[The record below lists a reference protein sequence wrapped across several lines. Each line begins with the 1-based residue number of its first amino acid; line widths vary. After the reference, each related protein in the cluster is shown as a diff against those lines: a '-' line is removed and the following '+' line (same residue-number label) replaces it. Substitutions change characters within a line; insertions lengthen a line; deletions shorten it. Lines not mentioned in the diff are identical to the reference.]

1 MNNKK
6 SCYQREK
13 KFHGIHIAFVK
24 VTRVEMA
31 IFKGFLLLFCCCFLF
46 VCFFGVFLC
55 VLLLVTRFDHADWVQ
70 MQAAL
75 FFVWATSPRF
85 VQLLSK
91 MLPLFSSLYLT
102 VFIGGAYQFLK
113 VQQCI

>member
-1 MNNKK
+1 
-6 SCYQREK
+6 
-13 KFHGIHIAFVK
+13 
-24 VTRVEMA
+24 MA
-31 IFKGFLLLFCCCFLF
+31 IFKGFFVVVLLLFF
-46 VCFFGVFLC
+46 VCLLFWCVFLLL
-55 VLLLVTRFDHADWVQ
+55 LLLVTRFDHADWVQ

-91 MLPLFSSLYLT
+91 MLPLFSSMYLT